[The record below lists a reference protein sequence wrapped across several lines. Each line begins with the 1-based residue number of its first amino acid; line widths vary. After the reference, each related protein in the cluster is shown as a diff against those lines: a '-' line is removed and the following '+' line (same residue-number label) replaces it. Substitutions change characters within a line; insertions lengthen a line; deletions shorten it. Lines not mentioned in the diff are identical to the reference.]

1 MIVEQENLES
11 NQNTQEEYDMIVN
24 QEDNAFQESN
34 ESIQSRRD
42 LNEQE
47 NNEFCRLCDQFQ
59 QKYGK
64 MTWVNIVYVALIV
77 CIMIF
82 ILSLLFSAPPSCWV
96 LLIIFITI
104 WIFRNRDVNTGLFL
118 LALFLLILL
127 LVPTQSEINPTIVL
141 SAAKK

>member
-11 NQNTQEEYDMIVN
+11 NQNTQDMIVN